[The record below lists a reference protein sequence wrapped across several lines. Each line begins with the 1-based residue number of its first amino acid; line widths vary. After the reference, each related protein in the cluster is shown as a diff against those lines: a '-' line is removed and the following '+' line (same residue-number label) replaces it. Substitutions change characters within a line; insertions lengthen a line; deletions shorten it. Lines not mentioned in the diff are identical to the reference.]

1 MGGRGGGWHGPTN
14 LFTPLQGNAG
24 EGRGCRTDLTNESV
38 LEEIKERHNVLR
50 EQMKC

>member
-1 MGGRGGGWHGPTN
+1 MR
-14 LFTPLQGNAG
+14 G
-24 EGRGCRTDLTNESV
+24 EGGTGQLICLPPCREIRARGCRTDLTNESV